1 MTRAATVRER
11 NTPFGSLVCVCAY
24 LSLCKLLPVI
34 VHVSK
39 CQSLSLSV
47 VRRSVTGVL
56 TGQNKTN
63 TQTSGLKS
71 ETALANTSKSLFILV
86 SSLVGEQCSL
96 FLRTYYFL
104 RLTNRKQPWL
114 SIQIKFRQSIQMK
127 RVYNIL
133 ALTGAVSD
141 FRQIQKKKRKH

>member
-1 MTRAATVRER
+1 MT
-11 NTPFGSLVCVCAY
+11 
-24 LSLCKLLPVI
+24 

-71 ETALANTSKSLFILV
+71 ETALANTSKSLFIIV

-141 FRQIQKKKRKH
+141 FRQIKKKKRKHSKNPCYLILLESIKKVFIFLFYFVFFIFF